1 MTTEMQEP
9 LLIDVNAAS
18 ADDLIAVDGIGPALA
33 QRIVQHRQ
41 EHGPFGT
48 LDELTQIR
56 GIGPSSLERIR
67 SQLSPAPHSP
77 EPSLARSPAPH
88 ASGIKPEA
96 GRLVSLSI
104 PEGSQAETMAE
115 IPDIEEVAMAE
126 DQIARESMQADEI
139 PAQEAEAADM
149 PEQEPPVEE
158 LEPTPEAEAEIRAE
172 QPAAEPELANELPEP
187 EIEMEEEA
195 PELDIEIEAEPPEIE
210 VDLPAKEP
218 EVALDE
224 TLAEEKAAADVTGD
238 AEAEEEPEEE
248 MPAATT
254 DADGGLGFWRGFLL
268 VAAGALV
275 GALVMLLVLL
285 AYSGTLSYASRNE
298 VEALSRNMD
307 TIYQNS
313 EIAWAR
319 LDRLAAE
326 NADLVVK
333 VDRLMLL
340 SGRVSDLEQG
350 VSDLRADM
358 GSIEGTIA
366 SVEADL
372 ASLRETYDARLTE
385 VDATLAA
392 QGDLLDR
399 MESDLGAVRES
410 IQGMEER
417 LGRYDSFFG
426 ALRDLL
432 IDLQGPPTEAAVE
445 QSAAE

>member
-1 MTTEMQEP
+1 MQEP

-139 PAQEAEAADM
+139 PAQEAEAADI

-158 LEPTPEAEAEIRAE
+158 NEPAPEAEAEIRAE

-195 PELDIEIEAEPPEIE
+195 PELDIEMEAEPPEIE
-210 VDLPAKEP
+210 IELPEREPDVTP
-218 EVALDE
+218 EVVLDE
-224 TLAEEKAAADVTGD
+224 KETAADVTG
-238 AEAEEEPEEE
+238 EEEPEEE

-326 NADLVVK
+326 NADLVAK

-366 SVEADL
+366 NVEADL

-432 IDLQGPPTEAAVE
+432 IDLQGPPAAEAVE
-445 QSAAE
+445 QSASE

>member
-139 PAQEAEAADM
+139 PAQEAEAADI
-149 PEQEPPVEE
+149 PEQEPLVEE
-158 LEPTPEAEAEIRAE
+158 NEPAPEAEAEIRAE

-187 EIEMEEEA
+187 EIEMEQEA
-195 PELDIEIEAEPPEIE
+195 PELGA
-210 VDLPAKEP
+210 DLPGEEP

-366 SVEADL
+366 TVEADL

>member
-195 PELDIEIEAEPPEIE
+195 PELDIEMEAEPPEIE
-210 VDLPAKEP
+210 IELPEREPDVTP
-218 EVALDE
+218 EVVLDE
-224 TLAEEKAAADVTGD
+224 KETAADVTG
-238 AEAEEEPEEE
+238 EEEPEEE

-307 TIYQNS
+307 AIYQNS

-366 SVEADL
+366 TVEADL

>member
-1 MTTEMQEP
+1 VTTEMQEP

-18 ADDLIAVDGIGPALA
+18 ADDLIAIDGIGPALA

-67 SQLSPAPHSP
+67 SQLSPAPHPP
-77 EPSLARSPAPH
+77 EPPVTGSPAPH
-88 ASGIKPEA
+88 ASGIEPEA
-96 GRLVSLSI
+96 GRLVSLSV
-104 PEGSQAETMAE
+104 PEESQAETMAE

-126 DQIARESMQADEI
+126 DQVARESMQADEI
-139 PAQEAEAADM
+139 PAQEAEAADIA
-149 PEQEPPVEE
+149 EQVPPVEE
-158 LEPTPEAEAEIRAE
+158 NEPTPETEAEIKAE

-187 EIEMEEEA
+187 EIEMEQEA
-195 PELDIEIEAEPPEIE
+195 PELGA
-210 VDLPAKEP
+210 DLPGEEP

-224 TLAEEKAAADVTGD
+224 TLAEEKVSADVTGD
-238 AEAEEEPEEE
+238 AETEEEPEEE

-326 NADLVVK
+326 NADLVAK

-358 GSIEGTIA
+358 DSIEGTIA

-399 MESDLGAVRES
+399 MESDLGTVRES
-410 IQGMEER
+410 IQSMEER

-432 IDLQGPPTEAAVE
+432 IDLQGPGTEAAVE

>member
-67 SQLSPAPHSP
+67 SQLSPAPHRP
-77 EPSLARSPAPH
+77 EPPVTGSAAPH

-139 PAQEAEAADM
+139 PAQEAEAADI

-158 LEPTPEAEAEIRAE
+158 NEPAPEAEAEIRAE

-195 PELDIEIEAEPPEIE
+195 PELDIEMEAEPPEIE
-210 VDLPAKEP
+210 IELPEREPDVTP
-218 EVALDE
+218 EVVLDE
-224 TLAEEKAAADVTGD
+224 KETAADVTG
-238 AEAEEEPEEE
+238 EEEPEEE

-366 SVEADL
+366 TVEADL

-432 IDLQGPPTEAAVE
+432 IDLQGPPAAEAVE
-445 QSAAE
+445 QSASE

>member
-139 PAQEAEAADM
+139 PAQEAEAADI
-149 PEQEPPVEE
+149 PEQEPLVEE
-158 LEPTPEAEAEIRAE
+158 NEPAPEAEAEIRAE

-187 EIEMEEEA
+187 EIEMEQEA
-195 PELDIEIEAEPPEIE
+195 PELGA
-210 VDLPAKEP
+210 DLPGEEP

-224 TLAEEKAAADVTGD
+224 TLAEEKVSADVTGD
-238 AEAEEEPEEE
+238 AETEEEPEEE

-366 SVEADL
+366 TVEADL